1 MRLEIGVEDI
11 TLDVVMLGLMM
22 ITMMIVMMMR
32 VIMKA
37 AVLTIKHT
45 EIAQSAL
52 TGRTAVTAG
61 VVRTEGD
68 ISVMRMMTVITG
80 HLMIR

>member
-1 MRLEIGVEDI
+1 MRLEIGVEDS

-45 EIAQSAL
+45 EVTQAAL
-52 TGRTAVTAG
+52 TGRTTVTAG
-61 VVRTEGD
+61 VVRTESD
-68 ISVMRMMTVITG
+68 IMRLMTVITG